1 MSQKQ
6 VQSKKISADI
16 YQIAETIKRI
26 ENTIKNELSPDNAK
40 LILEYDKEMVRQSI
54 SIAARRIHL
63 RALLNLTRMLK
74 KDWKDVTKKDIE
86 DLVFQIMETYSDERG
101 QETWSTFDLK
111 KVLKIFFRWHKLG
124 SRSFKDVGDPPETKQ
139 VKLKHVRDSLS
150 REDLITDDDL
160 KKILKA
166 CGENQRDR
174 AFIDCHSE
182 AGTRPTEILSLQIK
196 HVKFD
201 KYGALLHVDG
211 KTGSRP
217 IRIIRSVPNLSRWL
231 DVHPFKDNT
240 DAPLWITLKKEKF
253 GKLLSYRSATKIV
266 QSRGKKAGITKK
278 INLKLFRHTEATE
291 AAKFMTESQLR
302 KRHGWSNNSRM
313 PDRYVHI
320 VNSDVDEAL
329 FEHYGIKKPKNTDTK
344 APQFCLVCKN
354 ANSYDATICSQCGKP
369 LDLETAIIEEEKEK
383 SENKMQ
389 KMELEKIKKELANMD
404 EKWVNKF
411 EKIARDIISKGEKG
425 ELDFQK

>member
-6 VQSKKISADI
+6 FQSEKISADI
-16 YQIAETIKRI
+16 YQITKTIKRI

-40 LILEYDKEMVRQSI
+40 LILEYDKEMTRQSI

-74 KDWKDVTKKDIE
+74 KDWKDVTKKDVE

-111 KVLKIFFRWHKLG
+111 KVLKIFFRWYKLG

-160 KKILKA
+160 KNILKA

-231 DVHPFKDNT
+231 DVHPFKDNSN
-240 DAPLWITLKKEKF
+240 APLWIALKKEKF
-253 GKLLSYRSATKIV
+253 GKPLSYRSATKMV
-266 QSRGKKAGITKK
+266 QSRSKIAGITKK
-278 INLKLFRHTEATE
+278 INLKLFRHSEATE
-291 AAKFMTESQLR
+291 TAKFMTESQLR
-302 KRHGWSNNSRM
+302 KRHGWSSNSKM

-329 FEHYGIKKPKNTDTK
+329 FEHYGIKKHKNTDKKT
-344 APQFCLVCKN
+344 PQFCLICKN

-369 LDLETAIIEEEKEK
+369 LDLETAIEVEAKDKEK
-383 SENKMQ
+383 QQMLEDRIARQDQSIQSILK
-389 KMELEKIKKELANMD
+389 ELEEIKK
-404 EKWVNKF
+404 K
-411 EKIARDIISKGEKG
+411 
-425 ELDFQK
+425 

>member
-1 MSQKQ
+1 MRQKQ
-6 VQSKKISADI
+6 VQPKKISADI

-40 LILEYDKEMVRQSI
+40 LILEYDKEMTRQSI

-63 RALLNLTRMLK
+63 RALLNLTRILK
-74 KDWKDVTKKDIE
+74 KDWKDVIKKNID

-111 KVLKIFFRWHKLG
+111 KVLKIFFRWYKLG
-124 SRSFKDVGDPPETKQ
+124 SRSYKDVGDPQETKQ

-201 KYGALLHVDG
+201 KYGAVLNVDG

-231 DVHPFKDNT
+231 DVHPFKDNS
-240 DAPLWITLKKEKF
+240 DAPLWIALKKEKF
-253 GKLLSYRSATKIV
+253 G
-266 QSRGKKAGITKK
+266 
-278 INLKLFRHTEATE
+278 
-291 AAKFMTESQLR
+291 
-302 KRHGWSNNSRM
+302 
-313 PDRYVHI
+313 
-320 VNSDVDEAL
+320 
-329 FEHYGIKKPKNTDTK
+329 
-344 APQFCLVCKN
+344 
-354 ANSYDATICSQCGKP
+354 
-369 LDLETAIIEEEKEK
+369 
-383 SENKMQ
+383 
-389 KMELEKIKKELANMD
+389 
-404 EKWVNKF
+404 
-411 EKIARDIISKGEKG
+411 ISK
-425 ELDFQK
+425 